1 MGRVSL
7 KCVNTWALML
17 QWEGGIGSR
26 VVVVYMEGW
35 YLDIGVTVGRWHRFL
50 GINSLFGMYIIWR
63 LDFVGHGEF
72 L

>member
-26 VVVVYMEGW
+26 VVVVYMEG
-35 YLDIGVTVGRWHRFL
+35 
-50 GINSLFGMYIIWR
+50 
-63 LDFVGHGEF
+63 
-72 L
+72 